1 MEYDFQN
8 RILEYDQESN
18 RIPMEYNCHIFSKY
32 LVFQMKDLVFQSK
45 YLVFRLETLDLD
57 RSTRYFESEISKYQV
72 FHTLNSKYQ
81 VFRAKGLVFKKGVKS
96 PVISGFYVCPLASA
110 IQSKFQVFKIL
121 GISLEISSF
130 LNSRCERPSI
140 SKFLIQNPRFS
151 IKILGILIEIL
162 GFSFEILGI
171 SKICDK
177 HTQEHYYESN
187 HIPMEYDCHIF
198 SKYVVFQMKYLVFQ
212 MKDLVFQSKYLKFRL
227 ETLDFDQNTRYFE
240 SEIFKYQLSTP

>member
-8 RILEYDQESN
+8 RKLEYDQESN

-57 RSTRYFESEISKYQV
+57 RSTRYFESEVSKYQV

-140 SKFLIQNPRFS
+140 SKFLIQNPRKYQVFHL
-151 IKILGILIEIL
+151 KYQV
-162 GFSFEILGI
+162 FR
-171 SKICDK
+171 
-177 HTQEHYYESN
+177 
-187 HIPMEYDCHIF
+187 
-198 SKYVVFQMKYLVFQ
+198 KYVTNIHRNIITNQIIFLWNTIVTYF
-212 MKDLVFQSKYLKFRL
+212 
-227 ETLDFDQNTRYFE
+227 QNTQYF
-240 SEIFKYQLSTP
+240 K